1 MRVKYKLYF
10 VVLGF
15 VAQFLFFG
23 SLSPALLQANDVRSK
38 EEIVSPASL
47 PETDRLTLI
56 TIFSAV
62 VDGKTV
68 GVLAVYDDDT
78 TERRADYMELY
89 DNTGHLLAVSWFDQ
103 FGIERA
109 AFLSRIKMNS
119 EESLY

>member
-56 TIFSAV
+56 TIFTAV
-62 VDGKTV
+62 VDGKMV
-68 GVLAVYDDDT
+68 GSWPFTTMIRPKGGLIIWSFATTPATSWPLAGLINSASR
-78 TERRADYMELY
+78 ERP
-89 DNTGHLLAVSWFDQ
+89 S
-103 FGIERA
+103 
-109 AFLSRIKMNS
+109 
-119 EESLY
+119 